1 MDETEPMP
9 VPDAHGSTQPQPQL
23 PARLL
28 AERYLLRR
36 PLGSGAMAVVYQAW
50 DEKLERDVAVK
61 VFRHDSGMPRG
72 DLRRSAEVLVLAG
85 LNHPGLVTVFDAGT
99 DQAGTENEQAFLVT
113 ELIVGTTLAP
123 RIAGTPLPPGEVAEI
138 GAQLAA
144 ALDYVHERGIVH
156 RDIKPANVLL
166 ADPPSGHPDAV
177 LAKLADFGLAR
188 LLDSTRITMHGTT
201 VGTANYLSPEQ
212 ATGGDVGPPSDIYS
226 LALVLLECL
235 TGQVAFPGH
244 GIEAA
249 AARLHRPPAI
259 PAAVGPYWVGL
270 LTAMTSLDPAARPPA
285 AQVLSALRAF
295 NASTPALPGTTQSLA
310 PPPSTRV
317 MPTAPASQP
326 RRVIRRWLL
335 VAIALAAALIV
346 VLLAT
351 QPWTSP
357 HPAAG
362 PTVPASRNSSSSPA
376 THPASTSPITSPPVT
391 TPAQAIA
398 ALRSAI
404 SGAVNAGNL
413 DPQAAADL
421 NNRLDDMT
429 RSLTPTTKPGKGN
442 KPPPNDAGH
451 QVADLTTRL
460 ADLAQNGQ
468 LTPAGQQQ
476 LAAPLAALE
485 RLVPPLR

>member
-1 MDETEPMP
+1 M
-9 VPDAHGSTQPQPQL
+9 
-23 PARLL
+23 
-28 AERYLLRR
+28 
-36 PLGSGAMAVVYQAW
+36 
-50 DEKLERDVAVK
+50 
-61 VFRHDSGMPRG
+61 
-72 DLRRSAEVLVLAG
+72 
-85 LNHPGLVTVFDAGT
+85 
-99 DQAGTENEQAFLVT
+99 
-113 ELIVGTTLAP
+113 
-123 RIAGTPLPPGEVAEI
+123 
-138 GAQLAA
+138 
-144 ALDYVHERGIVH
+144 
-156 RDIKPANVLL
+156 
-166 ADPPSGHPDAV
+166 
-177 LAKLADFGLAR
+177 
-188 LLDSTRITMHGTT
+188 
-201 VGTANYLSPEQ
+201 
-212 ATGGDVGPPSDIYS
+212 
-226 LALVLLECL
+226 LLECL
-235 TGQVAFPGH
+235 TEQVAFPGH

-259 PAAVGPYWVGL
+259 PAAVGPYWGGL

-335 VAIALAAALIV
+335 VAIALAAALII

-351 QPWTSP
+351 RPWTSP

-442 KPPPNDAGH
+442 KAPPNDAGH